1 MALIENAKGRGDG
14 GYTRLFGNDKLG
26 LLLSKAQATVI
37 SSGTE
42 LEKEIIARSRQI
54 GDVDGF
60 LTSCSEREDG
70 VYLASKKAVKHSSI
84 ATDQEPDLLIF
95 KIGNKKRHC
104 YIIELKDGDAFDT
117 KKSQG
122 EKNSLIAFQNHI
134 SRKLPFT
141 TSIHICCFNSTS
153 RQDVVKGFKHKI
165 TEEEAM
171 IGSELCE
178 LLEISYQDIL
188 HKRQIDQQTNRKYF
202 LREMLAIPEV
212 SEMVEKSALK
222 TVGHYNLERGK
233 EYVKQL

>member
-1 MALIENAKGRGDG
+1 MALIEKAKGRKDG
-14 GYTRLFGNDKLG
+14 GYTRLFGNAKLG

-54 GDVDGF
+54 YNMDEF
-60 LTSCSEREDG
+60 LTTCSEWQDG

-95 KIGNKKRHC
+95 KLNNKRRHC

-134 SRKLPFT
+134 SRRLPFT
-141 TSIHICCFNSTS
+141 TSIHICCFNSAT
-153 RQDVVKGFKHKI
+153 RQDVVRGFKHKI
-165 TEEEAM
+165 AEEEAM

-178 LLEISYQDIL
+178 LLEISYQEIL
-188 HKRQIDQQTNRKYF
+188 DKRRIDQQANLRYF
-202 LREMLAIPEV
+202 LQGMFEIPEIRAGIDQCTKPAIV
-212 SEMVEKSALK
+212 TLFEE
-222 TVGHYNLERGK
+222 E
-233 EYVKQL
+233 